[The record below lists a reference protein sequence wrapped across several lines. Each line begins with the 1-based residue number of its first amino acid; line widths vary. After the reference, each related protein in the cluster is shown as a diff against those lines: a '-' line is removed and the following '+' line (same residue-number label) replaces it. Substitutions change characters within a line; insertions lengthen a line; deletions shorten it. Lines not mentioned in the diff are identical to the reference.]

1 MPVQRTAAAVDGHE
15 PESVRA
21 GESEV
26 HRREKDSRQIL
37 YPQSPRN
44 PLPDLRAVQIEHEQT
59 DLVLLLQS
67 GPVQQKMAD
76 VAVSVIQSGVVH
88 PRADLGQTG
97 NQTSFQSGI
106 RRLNFPVPAE
116 ILERRHPFELGRDQE
131 RLPSGGV
138 PSAFAERA
146 HPHRVDSELL
156 QMPDR
161 AILVCR
167 AENRTLELEKILENL
182 LPSDASVQFDNP
194 ISAEIPEKKS
204 SESSEDSAAAAAE
217 DKSAPEMAEP
227 PKWEALAGRTV
238 QGVVMQ
244 LCPNPQYV
252 IVLARLKIGSR
263 MATYSGTCSIPHKY
277 RPFFRQYG
285 KILKVEFLPV
295 KNKFAFV
302 L

>member
-1 MPVQRTAAAVDGHE
+1 MPMKKKEKKSATPQPALDAEQLSVDAFLAKANPKAAAKCARFLSDDAMQLKYGRLSAVHE
-15 PESVRA
+15 QA
-21 GESEV
+21 LLNESE
-26 HRREKDSRQIL
+26 RRYDAAMDGDES
-37 YPQSPRN
+37 SP
-44 PLPDLRAVQIEHEQT
+44 T
-59 DLVLLLQS
+59 
-67 GPVQQKMAD
+67 
-76 VAVSVIQSGVVH
+76 
-88 PRADLGQTG
+88 
-97 NQTSFQSGI
+97 
-106 RRLNFPVPAE
+106 
-116 ILERRHPFELGRDQE
+116 
-131 RLPSGGV
+131 
-138 PSAFAERA
+138 
-146 HPHRVDSELL
+146 
-156 QMPDR
+156 
-161 AILVCR
+161 
-167 AENRTLELEKILENL
+167 ENAA
-182 LPSDASVQFDNP
+182 SASVQFDNP

-204 SESSEDSAAAAAE
+204 PEPSEDSAAAAAE
-217 DKSAPEMAEP
+217 DKSSPEMAEP

>member
-1 MPVQRTAAAVDGHE
+1 MPMKKKEKKSATPQPALDAEQLSVDAFLAKDNPKAAAKCARFLSDDAMQSLLDLKYGRLSAVHE
-15 PESVRA
+15 QA
-21 GESEV
+21 LLNESE
-26 HRREKDSRQIL
+26 RRYDAAMDGDES
-37 YPQSPRN
+37 SP
-44 PLPDLRAVQIEHEQT
+44 T
-59 DLVLLLQS
+59 
-67 GPVQQKMAD
+67 
-76 VAVSVIQSGVVH
+76 
-88 PRADLGQTG
+88 
-97 NQTSFQSGI
+97 
-106 RRLNFPVPAE
+106 
-116 ILERRHPFELGRDQE
+116 
-131 RLPSGGV
+131 
-138 PSAFAERA
+138 
-146 HPHRVDSELL
+146 
-156 QMPDR
+156 
-161 AILVCR
+161 
-167 AENRTLELEKILENL
+167 ENAA
-182 LPSDASVQFDNP
+182 SASVQFDNP
-194 ISAEIPEKKS
+194 IFAEIPEKKS
-204 SESSEDSAAAAAE
+204 PEPSEDSAAAAAE